1 MNSRFIPTG
10 GPERPLG
17 QFFSRVSR
25 LRADFQ
31 ARTK

>member
-17 QFFSRVSR
+17 LFSRVSR